1 MIDWLI
7 DNGAFYFV
15 QLSEL
20 LIFFYAVMIFTAYI
34 VTSFLSNNAVMQ
46 YKELTDKLDF
56 DGLLSSPIAP
66 SISIVAPAYN
76 ETLSIVD
83 NIRSLLSMRY
93 ANFTLIVVNDGS
105 KDDTLQRSIDAYDLE
120 MIDYEYDMKI
130 DTKPVRGVYKSR
142 NPAFGKLVFVDK
154 VNGGKADAI
163 NVGVNISDADYFACI
178 DVDCILEPD
187 AFLKLVRPI
196 MMESEK
202 RVVAVGGIV
211 WLTNDSIIESG
222 KLIKINAPKSYIA
235 RIQVVEYIRAFL
247 LGRTAWTNANG
258 LILISGAMGLFERKL
273 ALEIGGYN
281 HKTVGEDFELVLR
294 MHRVMRERKEPYQ
307 VAYAP
312 EPLCWTEAPSSF
324 NILSKQRNRWTRGSI
339 DTLKLHKKMFFNPKY
354 GLVGMLSYPYWFFA
368 EWMAPLLEF
377 LGITFFLIITI
388 LGLVNW
394 SFFILLSIFVYAFSV
409 FFSTYALFT
418 QELSYFKYESK
429 KDIWK
434 LFWTILLEPFYYHPR
449 IVWWAV
455 KGNYDFFVKKS
466 HGWGEMVRTGFAQQ
480 SAAKKPIY
488 KNVENTEGGL

>member
-7 DNGAFYFV
+7 DNAAFYIV
-15 QLSEL
+15 QTLEL
-20 LIFFYAVMIFTAYI
+20 LIFFYASMIFMAYM
-34 VTSFLSNNAVMQ
+34 VTSFISNNAVMK
-46 YKELTDKLDF
+46 YKELTEKLDF
-56 DGLLSSPIAP
+56 DGLLSSPLAP

-105 KDDTLQRSIDAYDLE
+105 KDDTLQRGIDAYDLE
-120 MIDYEYDMKI
+120 LIDYEYDMKI

-142 NPAFGKLVFVDK
+142 NPAFGKLIFVDK

-163 NVGVNISDADYFACI
+163 NVGINISDADYFACI

-222 KLIKINAPKSYIA
+222 KIVQINAPNSFIA

-281 HKTVGEDFELVLR
+281 HKTVGEDFELVVR
-294 MHRVMRERKEPYQ
+294 MHRVMRERKEPYL
-307 VAYAP
+307 VSYAP

-339 DTLKLHKKMFFNPKY
+339 DTLKLHKEMFFNPKY
-354 GLVGMLSYPYWFFA
+354 GLIGMLSYPYWFFA

-377 LGITFFLIITI
+377 FGMFFFLITSI

-394 SFFILLSIFVYAFSV
+394 SFFLLLTIFVYAFSV
-409 FFSTYALFT
+409 FFSTYAIFT

-429 KDIWK
+429 KDVWK
-434 LFWTILLEPFYYHPR
+434 LFLTILCEPFYYHPR
-449 IVWWAV
+449 IVWWAI

-466 HGWGEMVRTGFAQQ
+466 HGWGEMVRTGFAQAPA
-480 SAAKKPIY
+480 AAKKPS
-488 KNVENTEGGL
+488 